1 MNVNFA
7 SIQPAY
13 PHAAPVQTLSTTGLG
28 SSEKVGGTEDR
39 GSVDKR
45 QDSNAA
51 ADDSRTRE
59 DERENTV
66 NNPQA
71 TREALKNP
79 NSAESQ
85 QLRELKK
92 RDREVRT
99 HELAHLSAAGQ
110 HARGG
115 PTFKYERGPD
125 GQRYVVGGHVNIDTS
140 SVAGD
145 PEATLR
151 KAEVVRRAA
160 LAPANPS
167 PQDRSVAAN
176 ASSMAAEARREIML
190 FHLQEATTQKDGEQG
205 LQTNRPDR
213 SDPQHAGHHDRIES
227 KISGTGA
234 VATLS
239 TTFNLL
245 A

>member
-1 MNVNFA
+1 MNLSFA
-7 SIQPAY
+7 PIQPAY
-13 PHAAPVQTLSTTGLG
+13 PLPAPVQKPATTGLG
-28 SSEKVGGTEDR
+28 NSGKVRGTEDH

-45 QDSNAA
+45 QGSNAA
-51 ADDSRTRE
+51 A
-59 DERENTV
+59 
-66 NNPQA
+66 NNARGEVGEHKNIANSPQA

-85 QLRELKK
+85 QLQELKK

-115 PTFKYERGPD
+115 SAFEYERGPD
-125 GQRYVVGGHVNIDTS
+125 GQRYAVGGHVNIDTS
-140 SVAGD
+140 AVAGD

-151 KAEVVRRAA
+151 KAEVIRRAA

-190 FHLQEATTQKDGEQG
+190 LRLRETTTQQPSH
-205 LQTNRPDR
+205 RDR
-213 SDPQHAGHHDRIES
+213 VES
-227 KISGTGA
+227 KIKESGA
-234 VATLS
+234 VATH
-239 TTFNLL
+239 TMTFNLV

>member
-1 MNVNFA
+1 MNVSFA
-7 SIQPAY
+7 PIQPAY
-13 PHAAPVQTLSTTGLG
+13 PLPAPVQKSATTGLG
-28 SSEKVGGTEDR
+28 NSGKVRGTEDH

-45 QDSNAA
+45 QGSNAA
-51 ADDSRTRE
+51 A
-59 DERENTV
+59 
-66 NNPQA
+66 NNANSPQA

-115 PTFKYERGPD
+115 PAFEYERGPD
-125 GQRYVVGGHVNIDTS
+125 GQRYAIGGHVNIDTS

-190 FHLQEATTQKDGEQG
+190 LRLRETTTQQPSH
-205 LQTNRPDR
+205 RDR
-213 SDPQHAGHHDRIES
+213 VES
-227 KISGTGA
+227 KIRESGA
-234 VATLS
+234 VATH
-239 TTFNLL
+239 TMTFNLV